1 MNQHMPR
8 SAPSGCESDAIAAV
22 GVMRVG
28 TAAVQCLHTGRGVI
42 CGLI

>member
-1 MNQHMPR
+1 MNQQMPR

-28 TAAVQCLHTGRGVI
+28 TAAVQFCTPAEALFVV
-42 CGLI
+42 